1 MDGEGIQ
8 GTEEAG
14 CDPVDLDLVA
24 TPRICIF
31 IMAAGMQESDW
42 VAQWLELL
50 QEAIVANLQW
60 CETVRDISWLTFLSF
75 VCLFPIYF
83 LLPPSGSAS
92 WGIPW
97 SGFLIYSIL
106 KAGMRSFAPTY

>member
-31 IMAAGMQESDW
+31 ITAAGVQESDW

-60 CETVRDISWLTFLSF
+60 CETVRDISCWLSLALSAF
-75 VCLFPIYF
+75 CLFIFSF
-83 LLPPSGSAS
+83 LHLDQPPGVFP
-92 WGIPW
+92 GVV
-97 SGFLIYSIL
+97 F
-106 KAGMRSFAPTY
+106 